1 MYRCPISLREVKSG
15 LCYDTT
21 TYQPEA
27 LWGELMP
34 DIISNLRATKLY
46 MQAYDEG
53 DGKELLFSVE
63 LVEDDSIDVMFLK
76 AITEKCTVLEKIGFS
91 SIAKMFAEVIRD
103 THFKTFVKLV
113 GERGQEY
120 CSYDLAVIK
129 EKFKELSRLKI
140 FTSCEQLC
148 SEDMTLLKGKLKS
161 AAGLLKHYI
170 KILQMMDREINFH
183 AGSRSLMYVT

>member
-15 LCYDTT
+15 LYCDTT

-34 DIISNLRATKLY
+34 DIISNLRAAKLY

-91 SIAKMFAEVIRD
+91 SIAKMFAEVMRD
-103 THFKTFVKLV
+103 THVKTFVEL
-113 GERGQEY
+113 ENGQGREY
-120 CSYDLAVIK
+120 CLYDLAVIK
-129 EKFKELSRLKI
+129 EKFQELSRLKI
-140 FTSCEQLC
+140 FKSCEQLS
-148 SEDMTLLKGKLKS
+148 SEKMTLLKDKLKS

-170 KILQMMDREINFH
+170 KILQMMDKEINFH
-183 AGSRSLMYVT
+183 DGSRSLMYMT